1 MNSTKSQPNQYHLL
15 ITLDCCCL
23 SYRMFSLIFKSMSIP
38 GKLTVNILFHNISK
52 KTRTVFPLH
61 TITYKHIVPP
71 CLPFTTAL
79 PCPNN
84 NVPLFWGQYSILT
97 STITWPWT
105 SPWYRKAPNPTPF
118 PSWSKIAKVWF
129 GDNTSLSSWTAHV
142 LIWGSIHPP
151 ARLYCAKWGQEIGNK
166 PVVWP
171 RLRHTHIATTA
182 HWHWMEEWKRTFVTF
197 N

>member
-1 MNSTKSQPNQYHLL
+1 MPERPPKRNLIPLGIVFWSAILPLKKILVKVAQTVHEQYKDSAVGPNQYHLL

-38 GKLTVNILFHNISK
+38 GKLTVNILFQNIIITFTGLSK

-97 STITWPWT
+97 STITWP
-105 SPWYRKAPNPTPF
+105 
-118 PSWSKIAKVWF
+118 
-129 GDNTSLSSWTAHV
+129 
-142 LIWGSIHPP
+142 
-151 ARLYCAKWGQEIGNK
+151 
-166 PVVWP
+166 
-171 RLRHTHIATTA
+171 
-182 HWHWMEEWKRTFVTF
+182 
-197 N
+197 